1 MTDSPPE
8 VTPLSRTK
16 TRVKPSSKQVEGL
29 TKVAYAPAA
38 RSRPAGLNRS
48 VSRALDILSDVAHSS
63 TPQSFVDLQRHH
75 RVPKATL
82 HKLLFTLEALRF
94 VRRDE
99 VTGKYSVGLAAL
111 EVAAAGAAGPSDLPV
126 LLGPTLRSLVEKN
139 NETCHLGILHGGEEV
154 ILKRLDPPEQV
165 VRLAAT
171 VGRRHPAHA
180 SSGGIA
186 SMALSFSDEEINL
199 LPEKLAALTENTL
212 TTREQLRERLAE
224 VREKGY
230 ALDLE
235 EAYIGVRCV
244 GVAVAVPNWP
254 VVHISFSLP
263 LQRAPIDR
271 LRALAKPLT
280 AAAKEIEKIL
290 SVTPRV

>member
-1 MTDSPPE
+1 MDSLPE
-8 VTPLSRTK
+8 GTPTSLAK
-16 TRVKPSSKQVEGL
+16 TRAKPSSKQGAGL
-29 TKVAYAPAA
+29 HKVAYAPAVK
-38 RSRPAGLNRS
+38 SRPAGLNRS
-48 VSRALDILSDVAHSS
+48 VSRALDILTDVAHSS
-63 TPQSFVDLQRHH
+63 TPQSFVDLQRHQK
-75 RVPKATL
+75 VPKATL
-82 HKLLFTLEALRF
+82 HKLLFTLEALHF
-94 VRRDE
+94 VKRDE

-126 LLGPTLRSLVEKN
+126 LLGPTLQSLVEEN
-139 NETCHLGILHGGEEV
+139 SETCHLGILHGGEEV
-154 ILKRLDPPEQV
+154 ILKRIDPREQV

-186 SMALSFSDEEINL
+186 SMALSFIDENIDL
-199 LPEKLAALTENTL
+199 LPEKLTALTENTI

-263 LQRAPIDR
+263 LQRATIDR

-290 SVTPRV
+290 SVTPRF